1 MKAVVV
7 SQAGGLEALSYTD
20 ISDPEPKNNELVLK
34 VHSCGVC
41 FHDVLTR
48 NGTLKAG
55 VSLPCVLGHEVSGT
69 VIELGPQAKG
79 FKVGDRVATT
89 QRSHICGHCRF
100 CRSGYEPLCAQR
112 VFLGDVGLVGGYAQ
126 YLAISSDCIAQVPE
140 GVDLDHAAV
149 AACAVGTVLNAVRDV
164 GRVQMGETVLITGAG
179 GGLGLHA
186 IQLARLAGAQVLAQT
201 TSADKV
207 ESIRKMGAHEVV
219 LHARG
224 EPFFPFV
231 RDLTHGQ
238 GVDVIIDNVGTVLF
252 EDMRKSLAIQGRWLM
267 IGQLTGDFVPFNPA
281 QFFLKNQSLLSVTST
296 SRKQLEDVL
305 TLMQRGHITPV
316 IERKL
321 PLSAVAEAHQAV
333 EAGRTSGRWL
343 LSPGGLVTNQGPAK
357 LVKTSKREG

>member
-7 SQAGGLEALSYTD
+7 NKAGGLDALTYTD
-20 ISDPEPKNNELVLK
+20 IPDPQPQGHELVLK

-55 VSLPCVLGHEVSGT
+55 VRLPCVLGHEVAGT
-69 VIELGPQAKG
+69 VVELGAQVKG
-79 FKVGDRVATT
+79 FKLGDRVATT
-89 QRSHICGHCRF
+89 QRSYICGHCRF
-100 CRSGYEPLCAQR
+100 CRSGFEPLCAQR

-126 YLAISSDCIAQVPE
+126 YLAISSDCIAQVPD

-186 IQLARLAGAQVLAQT
+186 IQLACLAGARVLAQT
-201 TSADKV
+201 TSVDKV
-207 ESIRKMGAHEVV
+207 ELIRKMGAHEVV
-219 LHARG
+219 LHKRG
-224 EPFFPFV
+224 EPFAPLV
-231 RDLTHGQ
+231 RDMTQGQ
-238 GVDVIIDNVGTVLF
+238 GADVIIDNVGTVLF
-252 EDMRKSLAIQGRWLM
+252 EDIRKSLAIQGRWLM

-296 SRKQLEDVL
+296 SRSQLEDVL
-305 TLMQRGHITPV
+305 TLMQRGQVTPV

-321 PLSAVAEAHQAV
+321 PLIEAAQAHQAV
-333 EAGRTSGRWL
+333 EAGRTTGRWL
-343 LSPGGLVTNQGPAK
+343 LSPN
-357 LVKTSKREG
+357 

>member
-7 SQAGGLEALSYTD
+7 NKAGGLDALTYTD
-20 ISDPEPKNNELVLK
+20 IPDPQPQGHELVLK

-55 VSLPCVLGHEVSGT
+55 VRLPCVLGHEVAGT
-69 VIELGPQAKG
+69 VVELGAQVKG
-79 FKVGDRVATT
+79 FKLGDRVATT
-89 QRSHICGHCRF
+89 QRSYICGHCRF
-100 CRSGYEPLCAQR
+100 CRSGFEPLCAQR

-126 YLAISSDCIAQVPE
+126 YLAISSDCIAQVPD

-186 IQLARLAGAQVLAQT
+186 IQLARLAGARVLAQT

-207 ESIRKMGAHEVV
+207 ELIRKMGAHEVV
-219 LHARG
+219 LHKRG
-224 EPFFPFV
+224 EPFAPLV
-231 RDLTHGQ
+231 RDMTQGQ
-238 GVDVIIDNVGTVLF
+238 GADVIIDNVGTVLF

-296 SRKQLEDVL
+296 SRSQLVDVL
-305 TLMQRGHITPV
+305 SLMERGQVTPV

-321 PLSAVAEAHQAV
+321 PLSEAAQAHQAV
-333 EAGRTSGRWL
+333 EAGRTTGRWL
-343 LSPGGLVTNQGPAK
+343 LSPN
-357 LVKTSKREG
+357 

>member
-7 SQAGGLEALSYTD
+7 NKAGGLDALTYTD
-20 ISDPEPKNNELVLK
+20 IPDPQPQGHELVLK

-55 VSLPCVLGHEVSGT
+55 VRLPCVLGHEVAGT
-69 VIELGPQAKG
+69 VVELGAQVKG
-79 FKVGDRVATT
+79 FKLGDRVATT
-89 QRSHICGHCRF
+89 QRSYICGHCRF
-100 CRSGYEPLCAQR
+100 CRSGFEPLCAQR
-112 VFLGDVGLVGGYAQ
+112 VFFGDVGLVGGYAQ
-126 YLAISSDCIAQVPE
+126 YLAISSDCIAQVPD

-186 IQLARLAGAQVLAQT
+186 IQLARLAGARVLAQT

-207 ESIRKMGAHEVV
+207 ELIRKMGAHEVV
-219 LHARG
+219 LHKRG
-224 EPFFPFV
+224 EPFAPLV
-231 RDLTHGQ
+231 RDMTQGQ
-238 GVDVIIDNVGTVLF
+238 GADVIIDNVGTVLF

-296 SRKQLEDVL
+296 SRSQLEDVL
-305 TLMQRGHITPV
+305 NLMQRGQVTPV
-316 IERKL
+316 IECKL
-321 PLSAVAEAHQAV
+321 PLIEAAQAHQAV
-333 EAGRTSGRWL
+333 EAGRTTGRWL
-343 LSPGGLVTNQGPAK
+343 LSPN
-357 LVKTSKREG
+357 

>member
-7 SQAGGLEALSYTD
+7 NKAGGLDALTYTD
-20 ISDPEPKNNELVLK
+20 IPDPQPQGHELVLK

-55 VSLPCVLGHEVSGT
+55 VRLPCVLGHEVAGT
-69 VIELGPQAKG
+69 VVEVGAQVKG
-79 FKVGDRVATT
+79 FKLGDRVATT
-89 QRSHICGHCRF
+89 QRSYICGHCRF
-100 CRSGYEPLCAQR
+100 CRSGFEPLCAQR

-126 YLAISSDCIAQVPE
+126 YLAISSDCIAQVPD

-149 AACAVGTVLNAVRDV
+149 AACAMGTVLNAVRDV

-186 IQLARLAGAQVLAQT
+186 IQLARLAGARVLAQT

-207 ESIRKMGAHEVV
+207 ELIRKMGAHEVV
-219 LHARG
+219 LHKRG
-224 EPFFPFV
+224 EPFAPLV
-231 RDLTHGQ
+231 RDMTQGQ
-238 GVDVIIDNVGTVLF
+238 GADVIIDNVGTVLF

-296 SRKQLEDVL
+296 SRSQLEDVL
-305 TLMQRGHITPV
+305 TLMQRGQVTPV

-321 PLSAVAEAHQAV
+321 PLIEAAQAHQAV
-333 EAGRTSGRWL
+333 EAGRTTGRWL
-343 LSPGGLVTNQGPAK
+343 LSPN
-357 LVKTSKREG
+357 

>member
-7 SQAGGLEALSYTD
+7 NKAGGLDALTYTE
-20 ISDPEPKNNELVLK
+20 IPDPQPQGHELVLK

-55 VSLPCVLGHEVSGT
+55 VRLPCVLGHEVAGT
-69 VIELGPQAKG
+69 VVELGAQVKG
-79 FKVGDRVATT
+79 FKLGDRVATT
-89 QRSHICGHCRF
+89 QRSYICGHCRF
-100 CRSGYEPLCAQR
+100 CRSGFEPLCAQR

-126 YLAISSDCIAQVPE
+126 YLAISSDCIAQVPD

-186 IQLARLAGAQVLAQT
+186 IQLARLAGARVLAQT

-207 ESIRKMGAHEVV
+207 ELIRKMGAHEVV
-219 LHARG
+219 LHKRG
-224 EPFFPFV
+224 EPFAPLV
-231 RDLTHGQ
+231 RDMTQGQ
-238 GVDVIIDNVGTVLF
+238 GADVIIDNVGTVLF

-296 SRKQLEDVL
+296 SRSQLEDVL
-305 TLMQRGHITPV
+305 TLMQRGQVTPV

-321 PLSAVAEAHQAV
+321 PLIEAAQAHQAV
-333 EAGRTSGRWL
+333 EAGRTTGRWL
-343 LSPGGLVTNQGPAK
+343 LSPN
-357 LVKTSKREG
+357 

>member
-7 SQAGGLEALSYTD
+7 NKAGGLDALTYTD
-20 ISDPEPKNNELVLK
+20 IPDPQPQGHELVLK

-55 VSLPCVLGHEVSGT
+55 VRLPCVLGHEVAGT
-69 VIELGPQAKG
+69 VVELGVQVKG
-79 FKVGDRVATT
+79 FKLGDRVATT
-89 QRSHICGHCRF
+89 QRSYICGHCRF
-100 CRSGYEPLCAQR
+100 CRSGFEPLCAQR

-126 YLAISSDCIAQVPE
+126 YLAISSDCIAQVPD

-186 IQLARLAGAQVLAQT
+186 IQLARLAGARVLAQT

-207 ESIRKMGAHEVV
+207 ELIRKMGAHEVV
-219 LHARG
+219 LHKRG
-224 EPFFPFV
+224 EPFAPLV
-231 RDLTHGQ
+231 RDMTQGQ
-238 GVDVIIDNVGTVLF
+238 GADVIIDNVGTVLF

-296 SRKQLEDVL
+296 SRSQLEDVL
-305 TLMQRGHITPV
+305 TLMQRGQVTPV

-321 PLSAVAEAHQAV
+321 PLSEAAQAHQAV
-333 EAGRTSGRWL
+333 EAGRTTGRWL
-343 LSPGGLVTNQGPAK
+343 LSPN
-357 LVKTSKREG
+357 

>member
-7 SQAGGLEALSYTD
+7 NKAGGLDTLIYTD
-20 ISDPEPKNNELVLK
+20 ISDPQPQGHELVLK

-55 VSLPCVLGHEVSGT
+55 VSLPCVLGHEVAGT
-69 VIELGPQAKG
+69 VLELGSQVKG

-89 QRSHICGHCRF
+89 QRSYICGHCRF
-100 CRSGYEPLCAQR
+100 CRSGFEPLCAQH

-126 YLAISSDCIAQVPE
+126 YLAISSDCIARVPD

-186 IQLARLAGAQVLAQT
+186 IQLARLAGARVLAQT
-201 TSADKV
+201 TSVDKV
-207 ESIRKMGAHEVV
+207 DLIRQMGAHEVV
-219 LHARG
+219 LHQRG
-224 EPFFPFV
+224 QPFAPLV
-231 RDLTHGQ
+231 RDLTQGQ
-238 GVDVIIDNVGTVLF
+238 GVDVIVDNVGTVLF

-267 IGQLTGDFVPFNPA
+267 IGQLTGNFVPFNPA

-296 SRKQLEDVL
+296 SRSQLEDVL
-305 TLMQRGHITPV
+305 TLMQRGQVTPV

-321 PLSAVAEAHQAV
+321 PLSEAAHAHQAV
-333 EAGRTSGRWL
+333 EAGRTNGRWL
-343 LSPGGLVTNQGPAK
+343 LAPN
-357 LVKTSKREG
+357 

>member
-7 SQAGGLEALSYTD
+7 NKAGGLDALTYTD
-20 ISDPEPKNNELVLK
+20 IPDPQPQGHELVLK

-55 VSLPCVLGHEVSGT
+55 VRLPCVLGHEVAGT
-69 VIELGPQAKG
+69 VVELGAQVKG
-79 FKVGDRVATT
+79 FKLGDRVATT
-89 QRSHICGHCRF
+89 QRSYICGHCRF
-100 CRSGYEPLCAQR
+100 CRSGFEPLCAQR

-126 YLAISSDCIAQVPE
+126 YLAISSDCIAQVPD

-186 IQLARLAGAQVLAQT
+186 IQLARLAGARVLAQT
-201 TSADKV
+201 TSVDKV
-207 ESIRKMGAHEVV
+207 ELIRKMGAHEVV
-219 LHARG
+219 LHKRG
-224 EPFFPFV
+224 EPFAPLV
-231 RDLTHGQ
+231 RDMTQGQ
-238 GVDVIIDNVGTVLF
+238 GADVIIDNVGTVLF

-296 SRKQLEDVL
+296 SRSQLEDVL
-305 TLMQRGHITPV
+305 TLMQRGQVTPV

-321 PLSAVAEAHQAV
+321 PLIEAAQAHQAV
-333 EAGRTSGRWL
+333 EAGRTTGRWL
-343 LSPGGLVTNQGPAK
+343 LSPN
-357 LVKTSKREG
+357 

>member
-7 SQAGGLEALSYTD
+7 NKAGGLDALTYTD
-20 ISDPEPKNNELVLK
+20 IPDPQPQGHELVLK

-55 VSLPCVLGHEVSGT
+55 VRLPCVLGHEVAGT
-69 VIELGPQAKG
+69 VVELGAQVKG

-89 QRSHICGHCRF
+89 QRSYICGHCRF
-100 CRSGYEPLCAQR
+100 CRSGFEPLCAQR

-126 YLAISSDCIAQVPE
+126 YLAISSDCIAQVPD

-186 IQLARLAGAQVLAQT
+186 IQLARLAGARVLAQT

-207 ESIRKMGAHEVV
+207 ELIRKMGAHEVV
-219 LHARG
+219 LHKRG
-224 EPFFPFV
+224 EPFAPLV
-231 RDLTHGQ
+231 RDMTQGQ
-238 GVDVIIDNVGTVLF
+238 GADVIIDNVGTVLF

-296 SRKQLEDVL
+296 SRTQLEDVL
-305 TLMQRGHITPV
+305 TLMQRGQVTPV

-321 PLSAVAEAHQAV
+321 PLSEAAQAHQAV
-333 EAGRTSGRWL
+333 EAGRTTGRWL
-343 LSPGGLVTNQGPAK
+343 LSPN
-357 LVKTSKREG
+357 

>member
-7 SQAGGLEALSYTD
+7 NKAGGLDALTYTD
-20 ISDPEPKNNELVLK
+20 IPDPQPQGHELVLK

-55 VSLPCVLGHEVSGT
+55 VRLPCVLGHEVAGT
-69 VIELGPQAKG
+69 VVELGAQVKG
-79 FKVGDRVATT
+79 FKLGDRVATT
-89 QRSHICGHCRF
+89 QRSYICGHCRF
-100 CRSGYEPLCAQR
+100 CRSGFEPLCAQR

-126 YLAISSDCIAQVPE
+126 YLAISSDCIAQVPD

-149 AACAVGTVLNAVRDV
+149 AACAVGTVLNAVRVV
-164 GRVQMGETVLITGAG
+164 GRVPMGETVLITGAG

-186 IQLARLAGAQVLAQT
+186 IQLARLAGARVLAQT

-207 ESIRKMGAHEVV
+207 ELIRKMGAHEVV
-219 LHARG
+219 LHKRG
-224 EPFFPFV
+224 EPFAPLV
-231 RDLTHGQ
+231 RDMTQGQ
-238 GVDVIIDNVGTVLF
+238 GADVIIDNVGTVLF

-296 SRKQLEDVL
+296 SRTQLEDVL
-305 TLMQRGHITPV
+305 TLMQRGQVTPV

-321 PLSAVAEAHQAV
+321 PLIEAAQAHQAV
-333 EAGRTSGRWL
+333 EAGRTTGRWL
-343 LSPGGLVTNQGPAK
+343 LSPN
-357 LVKTSKREG
+357 

>member
-7 SQAGGLEALSYTD
+7 NKAGGLDALAYTD
-20 ISDPEPKNNELVLK
+20 IPDPQPQGHELVLK

-55 VSLPCVLGHEVSGT
+55 VRLPCVLGHEVAGT
-69 VIELGPQAKG
+69 VVELGAQVKG
-79 FKVGDRVATT
+79 FKLGDRVATT
-89 QRSHICGHCRF
+89 QRSYICGHCRF
-100 CRSGYEPLCAQR
+100 CRSGFEPLCAQR

-126 YLAISSDCIAQVPE
+126 YLAISSDCIAQVPD

-186 IQLARLAGAQVLAQT
+186 IQLARLAGARVLAQT

-207 ESIRKMGAHEVV
+207 ELIRKMGAHEVV
-219 LHARG
+219 LHKRG
-224 EPFFPFV
+224 EPFAPLV
-231 RDLTHGQ
+231 RDMTQGQ
-238 GVDVIIDNVGTVLF
+238 GADVIIDNVGTVLF

-296 SRKQLEDVL
+296 SRTQLEDVL
-305 TLMQRGHITPV
+305 TLMQRGQVTPV

-321 PLSAVAEAHQAV
+321 PLSEVAQAHQAV
-333 EAGRTSGRWL
+333 EAGRTTGRWL
-343 LSPGGLVTNQGPAK
+343 LSPN
-357 LVKTSKREG
+357 

>member
-1 MKAVVV
+1 
-7 SQAGGLEALSYTD
+7 
-20 ISDPEPKNNELVLK
+20 
-34 VHSCGVC
+34 VC

-55 VSLPCVLGHEVSGT
+55 VSLPCVLGHEVAGT
-69 VIELGPQAKG
+69 VLELGAQVKG

-89 QRSHICGHCRF
+89 QRSYICGHCRF
-100 CRSGYEPLCAQR
+100 CRSGFEPLCAQR
-112 VFLGDVGLVGGYAQ
+112 IFLGDVGLVGGYAQ
-126 YLAISSDCIAQVPE
+126 YLAISADCIAQVPD

-186 IQLARLAGAQVLAQT
+186 IQLARLAGARVLAQT

-207 ESIRKMGAHEVV
+207 NLIREMGAHEVV
-219 LHARG
+219 LHQRG
-224 EPFFPFV
+224 EPFAPLV
-231 RDLTHGQ
+231 RDMTQGHGA
-238 GVDVIIDNVGTVLF
+238 DVIIDNVGTVLF

-296 SRKQLEDVL
+296 SRSQLEDVL
-305 TLMQRGHITPV
+305 TLIQRGQVTPV

-321 PLSAVAEAHQAV
+321 PLSEAAQAHQAV
-333 EAGRTSGRWL
+333 EAGRTTGRWL
-343 LSPGGLVTNQGPAK
+343 LSPD
-357 LVKTSKREG
+357 

>member
-7 SQAGGLEALSYTD
+7 NKAGGLDALTYTE
-20 ISDPEPKNNELVLK
+20 IPDPQPQGHELVLK

-55 VSLPCVLGHEVSGT
+55 VRLPCVLGHEVAGT
-69 VIELGPQAKG
+69 VVELGAQVKG
-79 FKVGDRVATT
+79 FKLGDRVATT
-89 QRSHICGHCRF
+89 QRSYICGHCRF
-100 CRSGYEPLCAQR
+100 CRSGFEPLCAQR

-126 YLAISSDCIAQVPE
+126 YLAISSDCIAQVPD

-186 IQLARLAGAQVLAQT
+186 IQLARLAGARVLAQT

-207 ESIRKMGAHEVV
+207 ELIRKMGAHEVV
-219 LHARG
+219 LHKRG
-224 EPFFPFV
+224 APFAPLV
-231 RDLTHGQ
+231 RDMTQGQ
-238 GVDVIIDNVGTVLF
+238 GADVIIDNVGTVLF

-296 SRKQLEDVL
+296 SRSQLEDVL
-305 TLMQRGHITPV
+305 TLMQRGQVTPV

-321 PLSAVAEAHQAV
+321 PLIEAAQAHQAV
-333 EAGRTSGRWL
+333 EAGRTTGRWL
-343 LSPGGLVTNQGPAK
+343 LSPN
-357 LVKTSKREG
+357 

>member
-7 SQAGGLEALSYTD
+7 NQAGGLDALTYTD
-20 ISDPEPKNNELVLK
+20 IPDPQPKGHELVLK

-55 VSLPCVLGHEVSGT
+55 VSLPCVLGHEVAGT
-69 VIELGPQAKG
+69 VLELGAQVKG

-89 QRSHICGHCRF
+89 QRSYICGHCRF
-100 CRSGYEPLCAQR
+100 CRSGFEPLCAQR
-112 VFLGDVGLVGGYAQ
+112 IFLGDVGLVGGYAQ
-126 YLAISSDCIAQVPE
+126 YLAISADCIAHVPD

-186 IQLARLAGAQVLAQT
+186 IQLARLAGARVLAQT

-207 ESIRKMGAHEVV
+207 ELIRKMGAHEVV
-219 LHARG
+219 LHKRG
-224 EPFFPFV
+224 EPFAPLV
-231 RDLTHGQ
+231 RDMTQGQ
-238 GVDVIIDNVGTVLF
+238 GADVIIDNVGTVLF

-296 SRKQLEDVL
+296 SRSQLEDVL
-305 TLMQRGHITPV
+305 TLMQRGQVTPV

-321 PLSAVAEAHQAV
+321 PLIEAAQAHQAV
-333 EAGRTSGRWL
+333 EAGRTTGRWL
-343 LSPGGLVTNQGPAK
+343 LSPN
-357 LVKTSKREG
+357 

>member
-7 SQAGGLEALSYTD
+7 NKAGGLDALTYTD
-20 ISDPEPKNNELVLK
+20 IPDPQPQGHELVLK

-55 VSLPCVLGHEVSGT
+55 VRLPCVLGHEVAGT
-69 VIELGPQAKG
+69 VVELGAQVKG
-79 FKVGDRVATT
+79 FKLGDRVATT
-89 QRSHICGHCRF
+89 QRSYICGHCRF
-100 CRSGYEPLCAQR
+100 CRSGFEPLCAQR

-126 YLAISSDCIAQVPE
+126 YLAISSDCIAQVPD

-186 IQLARLAGAQVLAQT
+186 IQLARLAGARVLAQT
-201 TSADKV
+201 TSAGKV
-207 ESIRKMGAHEVV
+207 ELIRKMGAHEVV
-219 LHARG
+219 LHKRG
-224 EPFFPFV
+224 EPFAPLV
-231 RDLTHGQ
+231 RDMTQGQ
-238 GVDVIIDNVGTVLF
+238 GADVIIDNVGTVLF

-267 IGQLTGDFVPFNPA
+267 IGQLTGDFAPFNPA

-296 SRKQLEDVL
+296 SRSQLEDVL
-305 TLMQRGHITPV
+305 TLMQRGQVTPV

-321 PLSAVAEAHQAV
+321 PLIEAAQAHQAV
-333 EAGRTSGRWL
+333 EAGRTTGRWL
-343 LSPGGLVTNQGPAK
+343 LSPN
-357 LVKTSKREG
+357 

>member
-1 MKAVVV
+1 MD
-7 SQAGGLEALSYTD
+7 ALTYTD
-20 ISDPEPKNNELVLK
+20 IPDPQPQGHELVLK

-55 VSLPCVLGHEVSGT
+55 VRLPCVLGHEVAGT
-69 VIELGPQAKG
+69 VVELGAQVKG
-79 FKVGDRVATT
+79 FKLGDRVATT
-89 QRSHICGHCRF
+89 QRSYICGHCRF
-100 CRSGYEPLCAQR
+100 CRSGFEPLCAQR

-126 YLAISSDCIAQVPE
+126 YLAISSDCIAQVPD

-186 IQLARLAGAQVLAQT
+186 IQLARLAGARVLAQT

-207 ESIRKMGAHEVV
+207 ELIRKMGAHEVV
-219 LHARG
+219 LHKRG
-224 EPFFPFV
+224 EPFAPLV
-231 RDLTHGQ
+231 RDMTQGQ
-238 GVDVIIDNVGTVLF
+238 GADVIIDNVGTVLF

-296 SRKQLEDVL
+296 SRSQLEDVL
-305 TLMQRGHITPV
+305 TLMQRGQVTPV

-321 PLSAVAEAHQAV
+321 PLIEAAQAHQAV
-333 EAGRTSGRWL
+333 EAGRTTGRWL
-343 LSPGGLVTNQGPAK
+343 LSPN
-357 LVKTSKREG
+357 

>member
-7 SQAGGLEALSYTD
+7 NKAGGLDALAYTD
-20 ISDPEPKNNELVLK
+20 IPDPQPQGHELVLK

-55 VSLPCVLGHEVSGT
+55 VRLPCVLGHEVAGT
-69 VIELGPQAKG
+69 VVELGAQVKG

-89 QRSHICGHCRF
+89 QRSYICGHCRF
-100 CRSGYEPLCAQR
+100 CRSGFEPLCAQR

-126 YLAISSDCIAQVPE
+126 YLAISSDCIAQVPD

-186 IQLARLAGAQVLAQT
+186 IQLARLAGARVLAQT

-207 ESIRKMGAHEVV
+207 ELIRKMGAHEVV
-219 LHARG
+219 LHKRG
-224 EPFFPFV
+224 EPFAPLV
-231 RDLTHGQ
+231 RDMTQGQ
-238 GVDVIIDNVGTVLF
+238 GADVIIDNVGTVLF

-296 SRKQLEDVL
+296 SRSQLEDVL
-305 TLMQRGHITPV
+305 TLMQRGQVTPV

-321 PLSAVAEAHQAV
+321 PLSEVAQAHQAV
-333 EAGRTSGRWL
+333 EAGRTTGRWL
-343 LSPGGLVTNQGPAK
+343 LSPN
-357 LVKTSKREG
+357 

>member
-7 SQAGGLEALSYTD
+7 NKAGGLDALAYTD
-20 ISDPEPKNNELVLK
+20 IPDPQPQGHELVLK

-55 VSLPCVLGHEVSGT
+55 VRLPCVLGHEVAGT
-69 VIELGPQAKG
+69 VVELGAQVKG

-89 QRSHICGHCRF
+89 QRSYICGHCRF
-100 CRSGYEPLCAQR
+100 CRSGFEPLCAPR

-126 YLAISSDCIAQVPE
+126 YLAISSDCIAQVPD

-186 IQLARLAGAQVLAQT
+186 IQLARLAGARVLAQT

-207 ESIRKMGAHEVV
+207 ELIRKMGAHEVV
-219 LHARG
+219 LHKRG
-224 EPFFPFV
+224 EPFAPLV
-231 RDLTHGQ
+231 RDMTQGQ
-238 GVDVIIDNVGTVLF
+238 GADVIIDNVGTVLF

-296 SRKQLEDVL
+296 SRTQLEDVL
-305 TLMQRGHITPV
+305 TLMQRGQVIPV

-321 PLSAVAEAHQAV
+321 PLSEVAQAHQAV
-333 EAGRTSGRWL
+333 EAGRTTGRWL
-343 LSPGGLVTNQGPAK
+343 LSPN
-357 LVKTSKREG
+357 

>member
-7 SQAGGLEALSYTD
+7 NKAGGLDALTYTD
-20 ISDPEPKNNELVLK
+20 IPDPQPQGHELVLK

-55 VSLPCVLGHEVSGT
+55 VRLPCVLGHEVAGT
-69 VIELGPQAKG
+69 VVELGAQVKG
-79 FKVGDRVATT
+79 FKLGDRVATT
-89 QRSHICGHCRF
+89 QRSYICGNCRF
-100 CRSGYEPLCAQR
+100 CRSGFEPLCAQR

-126 YLAISSDCIAQVPE
+126 YLAISSDCIAQVPD

-186 IQLARLAGAQVLAQT
+186 IQLARLAGARVLAQT

-207 ESIRKMGAHEVV
+207 ELIRKMGAHEVV
-219 LHARG
+219 LHKRG
-224 EPFFPFV
+224 EPFAPLV
-231 RDLTHGQ
+231 RDMTQGQ
-238 GVDVIIDNVGTVLF
+238 GADVIIDNVGTVLF

-296 SRKQLEDVL
+296 SRSQLEDVL
-305 TLMQRGHITPV
+305 TLMQRGQVTPV

-321 PLSAVAEAHQAV
+321 PLIEAAQAHQAV
-333 EAGRTSGRWL
+333 EAGRTTGRWL
-343 LSPGGLVTNQGPAK
+343 LSPN
-357 LVKTSKREG
+357 

>member
-7 SQAGGLEALSYTD
+7 NKAGGLDALAYTD
-20 ISDPEPKNNELVLK
+20 IPDPQPQGHELVLK

-55 VSLPCVLGHEVSGT
+55 VRLPCVLGHEVAGT
-69 VIELGPQAKG
+69 VVELGAQVKG
-79 FKVGDRVATT
+79 FKLGDRVATT
-89 QRSHICGHCRF
+89 QRSYICGHCRF
-100 CRSGYEPLCAQR
+100 CRSGFEPLCAQR

-126 YLAISSDCIAQVPE
+126 YLAISSDCIAQVPD

-186 IQLARLAGAQVLAQT
+186 IQLARLAGARVLAQT

-207 ESIRKMGAHEVV
+207 DLIRKMGAHEVV
-219 LHARG
+219 LHQRG
-224 EPFFPFV
+224 EPFAPLV
-231 RDLTHGQ
+231 RDMTQGQ
-238 GVDVIIDNVGTVLF
+238 GADVIIDNVGTVLF

-296 SRKQLEDVL
+296 SRTQLEDVL
-305 TLMQRGHITPV
+305 TLMQRGQVTPV

-321 PLSAVAEAHQAV
+321 PLSEAAQAHQAV
-333 EAGRTSGRWL
+333 EAGRTTGRWL
-343 LSPGGLVTNQGPAK
+343 LSPN
-357 LVKTSKREG
+357 

>member
-7 SQAGGLEALSYTD
+7 NKAGGLDALTYTD
-20 ISDPEPKNNELVLK
+20 IPDPQPQGHELVLK

-55 VSLPCVLGHEVSGT
+55 VRLPCVLGHEVAGT
-69 VIELGPQAKG
+69 VVELGAQVKG
-79 FKVGDRVATT
+79 FKLGDRVATT
-89 QRSHICGHCRF
+89 QRSYICGHCRF
-100 CRSGYEPLCAQR
+100 CRSGFEPLCAQR

-126 YLAISSDCIAQVPE
+126 YLAISSDCIAQVPD

-186 IQLARLAGAQVLAQT
+186 IQLARLAGARVLAQT

-207 ESIRKMGAHEVV
+207 ELIRKMGAHEVV
-219 LHARG
+219 LHKRG
-224 EPFFPFV
+224 EPFAPLV
-231 RDLTHGQ
+231 RDMTQGQ
-238 GVDVIIDNVGTVLF
+238 GADVIIDNVGTVLF

-296 SRKQLEDVL
+296 SRTQLEDVL
-305 TLMQRGHITPV
+305 TLMQRGQVTPV

-321 PLSAVAEAHQAV
+321 PLSEVAQAHQAV
-333 EAGRTSGRWL
+333 EAGRTTGRWL
-343 LSPGGLVTNQGPAK
+343 LSPH
-357 LVKTSKREG
+357 

>member
-7 SQAGGLEALSYTD
+7 NKAGGLDALTYTD
-20 ISDPEPKNNELVLK
+20 IPDPQPQGHELVLK

-55 VSLPCVLGHEVSGT
+55 VRLPCVLGHEVAGT
-69 VIELGPQAKG
+69 VVELGAQVKG
-79 FKVGDRVATT
+79 FKLGDRVATT
-89 QRSHICGHCRF
+89 QRSYICGHCRF
-100 CRSGYEPLCAQR
+100 CRSGFEPLCAKR

-126 YLAISSDCIAQVPE
+126 YLAISSDCIAQVPD

-186 IQLARLAGAQVLAQT
+186 IQLARLAGARVLAQT

-207 ESIRKMGAHEVV
+207 ELIRKMGAHEVV
-219 LHARG
+219 LHKRG
-224 EPFFPFV
+224 EPFAPLV
-231 RDLTHGQ
+231 RDMTQGQ
-238 GVDVIIDNVGTVLF
+238 GADVIIDNVGTVLF

-296 SRKQLEDVL
+296 SRSQLEDVL
-305 TLMQRGHITPV
+305 TLMQRGQVTPV

-321 PLSAVAEAHQAV
+321 PLIEAAQAHQAV
-333 EAGRTSGRWL
+333 EAGRTTGRWL
-343 LSPGGLVTNQGPAK
+343 LSPN
-357 LVKTSKREG
+357 

>member
-7 SQAGGLEALSYTD
+7 NKAGSLDALTCTD
-20 ISDPEPKNNELVLK
+20 IPDPQPKGHELVLK

-55 VSLPCVLGHEVSGT
+55 VRLPCVLGHEVAGT
-69 VIELGPQAKG
+69 VVELGAQVKG
-79 FKVGDRVATT
+79 FKLGDRVATT
-89 QRSHICGHCRF
+89 QRSYICGHCRF
-100 CRSGYEPLCAQR
+100 CRSGFEPLCAQR

-126 YLAISSDCIAQVPE
+126 YLAISSDCIAQVPD

-186 IQLARLAGAQVLAQT
+186 IQLARLAGARVLAQT

-207 ESIRKMGAHEVV
+207 ELIRKMGAHEVV
-219 LHARG
+219 LHKRG
-224 EPFFPFV
+224 EPFAPLV
-231 RDLTHGQ
+231 RDMTQGQ
-238 GVDVIIDNVGTVLF
+238 GADVIIDNVGTVLF

-296 SRKQLEDVL
+296 SRRQLEDVL
-305 TLMQRGHITPV
+305 TLMQRGQVTPV

-321 PLSAVAEAHQAV
+321 PLNEVAQAHQAV
-333 EAGRTSGRWL
+333 EAGRTTGRWL
-343 LSPGGLVTNQGPAK
+343 LSPN
-357 LVKTSKREG
+357 

>member
-7 SQAGGLEALSYTD
+7 NKAGGLDALTYTD
-20 ISDPEPKNNELVLK
+20 IPDPQPQGQELVLK

-55 VSLPCVLGHEVSGT
+55 VRLPCVLGHEVAGT
-69 VIELGPQAKG
+69 VVELGAQVKG
-79 FKVGDRVATT
+79 FKLGDRVATT
-89 QRSHICGHCRF
+89 QRSYICGHCRF
-100 CRSGYEPLCAQR
+100 CRSGFEPLCAQR

-126 YLAISSDCIAQVPE
+126 YLAISSDCIAQVPD

-186 IQLARLAGAQVLAQT
+186 IQLARLSGARVLAQT

-207 ESIRKMGAHEVV
+207 ELIRKMGAHEVV
-219 LHARG
+219 LHKRG
-224 EPFFPFV
+224 EPFAPLV
-231 RDLTHGQ
+231 RDMTQGQ
-238 GVDVIIDNVGTVLF
+238 GADVIIDNVGTVLF

-296 SRKQLEDVL
+296 SRSQLEDVL
-305 TLMQRGHITPV
+305 TLMQRGQVTPV

-321 PLSAVAEAHQAV
+321 PLIEAAQAHQAV
-333 EAGRTSGRWL
+333 EAGRTTGRWL
-343 LSPGGLVTNQGPAK
+343 LSPN
-357 LVKTSKREG
+357 

>member
-7 SQAGGLEALSYTD
+7 NKAGGLDALTYTD
-20 ISDPEPKNNELVLK
+20 IPDPQPQGHELVLK

-55 VSLPCVLGHEVSGT
+55 VSLPCVLGHEVAGT
-69 VIELGPQAKG
+69 VLELGAQVKG

-89 QRSHICGHCRF
+89 QRSYICGHCRF
-100 CRSGYEPLCAQR
+100 CRSGFEPLCAQR
-112 VFLGDVGLVGGYAQ
+112 IFLGDVGLVGGYAQ
-126 YLAISSDCIAQVPE
+126 YLAISADCIAHVPD

-186 IQLARLAGAQVLAQT
+186 IQLARLAGARV
-201 TSADKV
+201 
-207 ESIRKMGAHEVV
+207 
-219 LHARG
+219 
-224 EPFFPFV
+224 
-231 RDLTHGQ
+231 
-238 GVDVIIDNVGTVLF
+238 DNVGTVLF

-296 SRKQLEDVL
+296 SRSQLEDVL
-305 TLMQRGHITPV
+305 TLIQRGQVIPV

-321 PLSAVAEAHQAV
+321 PLSEAAQAHQAV
-333 EAGRTSGRWL
+333 EAGRTTGRWL
-343 LSPGGLVTNQGPAK
+343 LSPH
-357 LVKTSKREG
+357 

>member
-7 SQAGGLEALSYTD
+7 NKAGGLDALTYTD
-20 ISDPEPKNNELVLK
+20 IPDPQPQGHELVLK

-55 VSLPCVLGHEVSGT
+55 VRLPCVLGHEVAGT
-69 VIELGPQAKG
+69 VVELGAQVKG
-79 FKVGDRVATT
+79 FKLGDRVATT
-89 QRSHICGHCRF
+89 QRSYICGHCRF
-100 CRSGYEPLCAQR
+100 CRSGFEPLCAQR

-126 YLAISSDCIAQVPE
+126 YLAISSDCIAQVPD

-164 GRVQMGETVLITGAG
+164 GRVQMGEIVLITGAG

-186 IQLARLAGAQVLAQT
+186 IQLARLAGARVLAQT

-207 ESIRKMGAHEVV
+207 ELIRKMGAHEVV
-219 LHARG
+219 LHKRG
-224 EPFFPFV
+224 EPFAPLV
-231 RDLTHGQ
+231 RDMTQGQ
-238 GVDVIIDNVGTVLF
+238 GADVIIDNVGTVLF

-296 SRKQLEDVL
+296 SRTQLEDVL
-305 TLMQRGHITPV
+305 TLMQRGQVTPV

-321 PLSAVAEAHQAV
+321 PLSEVAQAHQAV
-333 EAGRTSGRWL
+333 EAGRTTGRWL
-343 LSPGGLVTNQGPAK
+343 LSPN
-357 LVKTSKREG
+357 

>member
-7 SQAGGLEALSYTD
+7 NKAGGLDALAYTD
-20 ISDPEPKNNELVLK
+20 IPDPQPQGHELVLK

-55 VSLPCVLGHEVSGT
+55 VRLPCVLGHEVAGT
-69 VIELGPQAKG
+69 VVELGAQVKG
-79 FKVGDRVATT
+79 FKLGDRVATT
-89 QRSHICGHCRF
+89 QRSYICGHCRF
-100 CRSGYEPLCAQR
+100 CRSGFEPLCAQR

-126 YLAISSDCIAQVPE
+126 YLAISSDCIAQVPD

-186 IQLARLAGAQVLAQT
+186 IQLARLAGARVLAQT

-207 ESIRKMGAHEVV
+207 ELIRKMGAHEVV
-219 LHARG
+219 LHKRG
-224 EPFFPFV
+224 EPFAPLV
-231 RDLTHGQ
+231 RDMTQGQ
-238 GVDVIIDNVGTVLF
+238 GADVIIDNVGTVLF

-296 SRKQLEDVL
+296 SRTQLEDVL
-305 TLMQRGHITPV
+305 TLMQRGQVTPV

-321 PLSAVAEAHQAV
+321 PLSEAAQAHQAV
-333 EAGRTSGRWL
+333 EAGRTTGRWL
-343 LSPGGLVTNQGPAK
+343 LSPN
-357 LVKTSKREG
+357 

>member
-1 MKAVVV
+1 
-7 SQAGGLEALSYTD
+7 
-20 ISDPEPKNNELVLK
+20 LVLK

-55 VSLPCVLGHEVSGT
+55 VRLPCVLGHEVAGT
-69 VIELGPQAKG
+69 VVELGAQVKG
-79 FKVGDRVATT
+79 FKLGDRVATT
-89 QRSHICGHCRF
+89 QRSYICGHCRF
-100 CRSGYEPLCAQR
+100 CRSGFEPLCAQR

-126 YLAISSDCIAQVPE
+126 YLAISSDCIAQVPD

-186 IQLARLAGAQVLAQT
+186 IQLARLAGARVLAQT

-207 ESIRKMGAHEVV
+207 ELIRKMGAHEVV
-219 LHARG
+219 LHKRG
-224 EPFFPFV
+224 EPFAPLV
-231 RDLTHGQ
+231 RDMTQGQ
-238 GVDVIIDNVGTVLF
+238 GADVIIDNVGTVLF

-296 SRKQLEDVL
+296 SRSQLEDVL
-305 TLMQRGHITPV
+305 TLMQRGQVTPV

-321 PLSAVAEAHQAV
+321 PLIEAAQAHQAV
-333 EAGRTSGRWL
+333 EAGRTTGRWL
-343 LSPGGLVTNQGPAK
+343 LSPN
-357 LVKTSKREG
+357 

>member
-7 SQAGGLEALSYTD
+7 NKAGGLDALAYTD
-20 ISDPEPKNNELVLK
+20 IPDPQPQGHELVLK

-55 VSLPCVLGHEVSGT
+55 VRLPCVLGHEVAGT
-69 VIELGPQAKG
+69 VVELGAQVKG
-79 FKVGDRVATT
+79 FKLGDRVATT
-89 QRSHICGHCRF
+89 QRSYICGHCRF
-100 CRSGYEPLCAQR
+100 CRSGFEPLCAQR

-126 YLAISSDCIAQVPE
+126 YLAISSDCIAQVPD

-186 IQLARLAGAQVLAQT
+186 IQLARLAGARVLAQT

-207 ESIRKMGAHEVV
+207 ELIRKMGAHEVV
-219 LHARG
+219 LHKRG
-224 EPFFPFV
+224 EPFAPLV
-231 RDLTHGQ
+231 RDMTQGQ
-238 GVDVIIDNVGTVLF
+238 GADVIIDNVGTVLF

-296 SRKQLEDVL
+296 SRSQLEDVL
-305 TLMQRGHITPV
+305 TLMQRGQVTPV

-321 PLSAVAEAHQAV
+321 PLSEVAQAHQAV
-333 EAGRTSGRWL
+333 EAGRTTGRWL
-343 LSPGGLVTNQGPAK
+343 LSPN
-357 LVKTSKREG
+357 

>member
-7 SQAGGLEALSYTD
+7 NKAGGLDALTYTD
-20 ISDPEPKNNELVLK
+20 IPDPQPQGHELVLK

-55 VSLPCVLGHEVSGT
+55 VRLPCVLGHEVAGT
-69 VIELGPQAKG
+69 VVELGAQVKG
-79 FKVGDRVATT
+79 FKLGDRVATT
-89 QRSHICGHCRF
+89 QRSYICGHCRF
-100 CRSGYEPLCAQR
+100 CRSGFEPLCAQR
-112 VFLGDVGLVGGYAQ
+112 IFLGDVGLVGGYAQ
-126 YLAISSDCIAQVPE
+126 YLAISSDCIAQVPD

-186 IQLARLAGAQVLAQT
+186 IQLARLAGARVLAQT

-207 ESIRKMGAHEVV
+207 ELIRKMGAHEVV
-219 LHARG
+219 LHKRG
-224 EPFFPFV
+224 EPFAPLV
-231 RDLTHGQ
+231 RDMTQGQ
-238 GVDVIIDNVGTVLF
+238 GADVIIDNVGTVLF

-296 SRKQLEDVL
+296 SRSQLEDVL
-305 TLMQRGHITPV
+305 TLMQRGQVTPV

-321 PLSAVAEAHQAV
+321 PLSEVAQAHQAV
-333 EAGRTSGRWL
+333 EAGRTTGRWL
-343 LSPGGLVTNQGPAK
+343 LSPN
-357 LVKTSKREG
+357 

>member
-7 SQAGGLEALSYTD
+7 NKAGGLDALTYTD
-20 ISDPEPKNNELVLK
+20 IPDPQPQGHELVLK

-55 VSLPCVLGHEVSGT
+55 VRLPCVLGHEVAGT
-69 VIELGPQAKG
+69 VVELGAQVKG
-79 FKVGDRVATT
+79 FKLGDRVATT
-89 QRSHICGHCRF
+89 QRSYICGHCRF
-100 CRSGYEPLCAQR
+100 CRSGFEPLCAQR

-126 YLAISSDCIAQVPE
+126 YLAISSDCIAQVPD

-186 IQLARLAGAQVLAQT
+186 IQLARLAGARVLAQT

-207 ESIRKMGAHEVV
+207 ELIRKMGAHEVV
-219 LHARG
+219 LHKRG
-224 EPFFPFV
+224 EPFAPLV
-231 RDLTHGQ
+231 RDMTQGQ
-238 GVDVIIDNVGTVLF
+238 GADVIIDNVGTVLF

-296 SRKQLEDVL
+296 SRSQLEDVL
-305 TLMQRGHITPV
+305 TLMQRGQVTPV

-321 PLSAVAEAHQAV
+321 PLSEVAQAHQAV
-333 EAGRTSGRWL
+333 EAGRTTGRWL
-343 LSPGGLVTNQGPAK
+343 LSPN
-357 LVKTSKREG
+357 

>member
-7 SQAGGLEALSYTD
+7 NKAGGLDALTYTD
-20 ISDPEPKNNELVLK
+20 IPDPQPQGHELVLK

-55 VSLPCVLGHEVSGT
+55 VRLPCVLGHEVAGT
-69 VIELGPQAKG
+69 VVELGAQVKG
-79 FKVGDRVATT
+79 FKLGDRVATT
-89 QRSHICGHCRF
+89 QRSYICGHCRF
-100 CRSGYEPLCAQR
+100 CRSGFEPLCAQR

-126 YLAISSDCIAQVPE
+126 YLAISSDCIAQVPD

-186 IQLARLAGAQVLAQT
+186 IQLARLAGARVLAQT
-201 TSADKV
+201 TSAGKV
-207 ESIRKMGAHEVV
+207 ELIRKMGAHEVV
-219 LHARG
+219 LHKRG
-224 EPFFPFV
+224 EPFAPLV
-231 RDLTHGQ
+231 RDMTQGQ
-238 GVDVIIDNVGTVLF
+238 GADVIIDNVGTVLF

-296 SRKQLEDVL
+296 SRSQLEDVL
-305 TLMQRGHITPV
+305 TLMQRGQVTPV

-321 PLSAVAEAHQAV
+321 PLIEAAQAHQAV
-333 EAGRTSGRWL
+333 EAGRTTGRWL
-343 LSPGGLVTNQGPAK
+343 LSPN
-357 LVKTSKREG
+357 

>member
-7 SQAGGLEALSYTD
+7 NKAGGLDALTYTD
-20 ISDPEPKNNELVLK
+20 IPDPQPQGHELVLK

-55 VSLPCVLGHEVSGT
+55 VRLPCVLGHEVAGT
-69 VIELGPQAKG
+69 VVELGAQVKG
-79 FKVGDRVATT
+79 FKLGDRVATT
-89 QRSHICGHCRF
+89 QRSYICGHCRF
-100 CRSGYEPLCAQR
+100 CRSGFEPLCAQR

-126 YLAISSDCIAQVPE
+126 YLAISSYCIAQVPD

-186 IQLARLAGAQVLAQT
+186 IQLARLAGARVLAQT

-207 ESIRKMGAHEVV
+207 ELIRKMGAHEVV
-219 LHARG
+219 LHKRG
-224 EPFFPFV
+224 EPFAPLV
-231 RDLTHGQ
+231 RDMTQGQ
-238 GVDVIIDNVGTVLF
+238 GADVIIDNVGTVLF

-296 SRKQLEDVL
+296 SRTQLEDVL
-305 TLMQRGHITPV
+305 TLMQRGQVTPV

-321 PLSAVAEAHQAV
+321 PLSEVAQAHQAV
-333 EAGRTSGRWL
+333 EAGRTTGRWL
-343 LSPGGLVTNQGPAK
+343 LSPN
-357 LVKTSKREG
+357 

>member
-1 MKAVVV
+1 
-7 SQAGGLEALSYTD
+7 
-20 ISDPEPKNNELVLK
+20 
-34 VHSCGVC
+34 
-41 FHDVLTR
+41 LTR

-55 VSLPCVLGHEVSGT
+55 VRLPCVLGHEVAGT
-69 VIELGPQAKG
+69 VVELGAQVKG

-89 QRSHICGHCRF
+89 QRSYICGHCRF
-100 CRSGYEPLCAQR
+100 CRSGFEPLCAQR

-126 YLAISSDCIAQVPE
+126 YLAISSDCIAQVPD

-186 IQLARLAGAQVLAQT
+186 IQLARLAGARVLAQT

-207 ESIRKMGAHEVV
+207 ELIRKMGAHEVV
-219 LHARG
+219 LHKRG
-224 EPFFPFV
+224 EPFAPLV
-231 RDLTHGQ
+231 RDMTQGQ
-238 GVDVIIDNVGTVLF
+238 GADVIIDNVGTVLF

-296 SRKQLEDVL
+296 SRSQLEDVL
-305 TLMQRGHITPV
+305 TLMQRGQVTPV

-321 PLSAVAEAHQAV
+321 PLIEAAQAHQAV
-333 EAGRTSGRWL
+333 EAGRTTGRWL
-343 LSPGGLVTNQGPAK
+343 LSPN
-357 LVKTSKREG
+357 

>member
-1 MKAVVV
+1 
-7 SQAGGLEALSYTD
+7 
-20 ISDPEPKNNELVLK
+20 
-34 VHSCGVC
+34 VC

-55 VSLPCVLGHEVSGT
+55 VRLPCVLGHEVAGT
-69 VIELGPQAKG
+69 VVELGAQVKG
-79 FKVGDRVATT
+79 FKLGDRVATT
-89 QRSHICGHCRF
+89 QRSYICGHCRF
-100 CRSGYEPLCAQR
+100 CRSGFEPLCAQR

-126 YLAISSDCIAQVPE
+126 YLAISSDCIAQVPD

-186 IQLARLAGAQVLAQT
+186 IQLARLAGARVLAQT
-201 TSADKV
+201 TSAGKV
-207 ESIRKMGAHEVV
+207 ELIRKMGAHEVV
-219 LHARG
+219 LHKRG
-224 EPFFPFV
+224 EPFAPLV
-231 RDLTHGQ
+231 RDMTQGQ
-238 GVDVIIDNVGTVLF
+238 GADVIIDNVGTVLF

-296 SRKQLEDVL
+296 SRSQLEDVL
-305 TLMQRGHITPV
+305 TLMQRGQVTPV

-321 PLSAVAEAHQAV
+321 PLIEAAQAHQAV
-333 EAGRTSGRWL
+333 EAGRTTGRWL
-343 LSPGGLVTNQGPAK
+343 LSPN
-357 LVKTSKREG
+357 

>member
-7 SQAGGLEALSYTD
+7 NKAGGLDALTYTD
-20 ISDPEPKNNELVLK
+20 IPDPQPQWHELVVK

-55 VSLPCVLGHEVSGT
+55 VRLPCVLGHEVAGT
-69 VIELGPQAKG
+69 VVELGAQVKG
-79 FKVGDRVATT
+79 FKLGDRVATT
-89 QRSHICGHCRF
+89 QRSYICGHCRF
-100 CRSGYEPLCAQR
+100 CRSGFEPLCAQR

-126 YLAISSDCIAQVPE
+126 YLAISSDCIAQVPD

-186 IQLARLAGAQVLAQT
+186 IQLARLAGARVLAQT

-207 ESIRKMGAHEVV
+207 ELIRKMGAHEVV
-219 LHARG
+219 LHKRG
-224 EPFFPFV
+224 EPFAPLV
-231 RDLTHGQ
+231 RDMTQGQ
-238 GVDVIIDNVGTVLF
+238 GADVIIDNVGTVLF

-296 SRKQLEDVL
+296 SRSQLEDVL
-305 TLMQRGHITPV
+305 TLMQRGQVTPV

-321 PLSAVAEAHQAV
+321 PLIEAAQAHQAV
-333 EAGRTSGRWL
+333 EAGRTTGRWL
-343 LSPGGLVTNQGPAK
+343 LSPN
-357 LVKTSKREG
+357 